1 MTKQNGFLVFVDGY
15 VEPYECSFCFKP
27 ATNICEY
34 EGKVYFLCNVCN
46 KFMSTVV
53 ETNKLSIVIEGGK
66 NG

>member
-1 MTKQNGFLVFVDGY
+1 MPDGFLVVVDGY

-34 EGKVYFLCNVCN
+34 EGDVFFLCKDCN
-46 KFMSTVV
+46 KFMSIMVK
-53 ETNKLSIVIEGGK
+53 TNKLLVVIEGGK